1 MRRTM
6 LAISI
11 FTLVAGMTSL
21 LVTQPKGVV

>member
-1 MRRTM
+1 M